1 MIHTH
6 KLNRLSPD
14 EMTVLLYCVNDG
26 DNAQDLENLPIDR
39 QHLSWIKPEYA
50 SKMLN
55 QYTQKLKDEKKIKQ
69 VRAIADK
76 ITNP

>member
-26 DNAQDLENLPIDR
+26 EIENPQIDR
-39 QHLSWIKPEYA
+39 ESLSWVKADYA
-50 SKMLN
+50 FKMLN
-55 QYTQKLKDEKKIKQ
+55 QYTSKLTDEKKKKQ
-69 VRAIADK
+69 MQDISDK
-76 ITNP
+76 VTNP

>member
-26 DNAQDLENLPIDR
+26 QVDPPKIDS
-39 QHLSWIKPEYA
+39 QSLSWTKATYAIRMLNEYA
-50 SKMLN
+50 AKLTN
-55 QYTQKLKDEKKIKQ
+55 EKKKKQVLDIAQKLI
-69 VRAIADK
+69 
-76 ITNP
+76 NP

>member
-26 DNAQDLENLPIDR
+26 ETENPQIDR
-39 QHLSWIKPEYA
+39 DSMSWVKADYA
-50 SKMLN
+50 FRMLN
-55 QYTQKLKDEKKIKQ
+55 EYSSKLKDEKKRKQ
-69 VRAIADK
+69 MQDIADK

>member
-26 DNAQDLENLPIDR
+26 EIETPQIDTD
-39 QHLSWIKPEYA
+39 SIGWVKADYA
-50 SKMLN
+50 FKMLN
-55 QYTQKLKDEKKIKQ
+55 QYTTKLTNEKKKKQ
-69 VRAIADK
+69 MQDIADK

>member
-26 DNAQDLENLPIDR
+26 EIENPNIDR
-39 QHLSWIKPEYA
+39 QSISWVKADYA
-50 SKMLN
+50 FKMLN
-55 QYTQKLKDEKKIKQ
+55 QYAAKLKDHKKKSHIQ
-69 VRAIADK
+69 SLADK

>member
-6 KLNRLSPD
+6 KLERLSPD

-26 DNAQDLENLPIDR
+26 EIENPAIDR
-39 QHLSWIKPEYA
+39 QALSWVKAEYA
-50 SKMLN
+50 FKMLN
-55 QYTQKLKDEKKIKQ
+55 VYAQKLKDEKKKTQ
-69 VRAIADK
+69 MQAIADK

>member
-26 DNAQDLENLPIDR
+26 ETEDLKIDR
-39 QHLSWIKPEYA
+39 EHLSWIKPEYA
-50 SKMLN
+50 FKMLN
-55 QYTQKLKDEKKIKQ
+55 QYTAKLTDDKKKKQ
-69 VRAIADK
+69 MQDIADK